1 MTSNPHTH
9 PEKNPIGQANF
20 MTVRTLV
27 LLRHAKAQ
35 HPAGVADIDRP
46 LTDRGHAD
54 ATAAGAWLSNHGF
67 VPDLVI
73 CSPAK
78 RTRQTWHGVALAL
91 TTAPEVRYDE
101 RLYSG
106 RARDMLSAIMAIEAN
121 VATALVVGHNP
132 TVSEVSAMLD
142 PSADSDAPDGMRT
155 CAIAVHEI
163 TGPWSETVTGQA
175 PVLASCT
182 ARA

>member
-1 MTSNPHTH
+1 
-9 PEKNPIGQANF
+9 
-20 MTVRTLV
+20 MTVRMLV

-35 HPAGVADIDRP
+35 HPAGFADVDRP

-54 ATAAGAWLSNHGF
+54 AGAAGAWLNSHGF
-67 VPDLVI
+67 VPDLVL

-91 TTAPEVRYDE
+91 TSAPEVRYDQ
-101 RLYSG
+101 RLYDG
-106 RARDMLSAIMAIEAN
+106 RARDMLSAIMSIEDP
-121 VATALVVGHNP
+121 VRTALIVGHNP

-142 PSADSDAPDGMRT
+142 PSGGADPDAMRT

-163 TGPWSETVTGQA
+163 TGGWSETVTGQA
-175 PVLASCT
+175 PILASCT